1 MKRVLVTGANGQLG
15 LAIKAAAAAYP
26 QLSFVFAGKAELDVT
41 AAQQIEVFFKSN
53 PFDFCINAAAYTN
66 VDKAEEDKEAAY
78 VLNETAPRLLAEAC
92 KQHNV
97 FLLHISTDYV
107 FDGTK
112 GSAYTTKDTPNPIN
126 VYGASKLAG
135 EQAIAEVGGD
145 YCIVRTSWLY
155 SEYGTNFQTKILE
168 KAKSAPYIEVVSDLY
183 GTPTYAPNLVVF
195 LLNKI
200 SGLAF
205 ASKVYHFSDGKTM
218 SWYDLSKQLTDKTIN
233 EIDSE
238 ALSLKAKRP
247 KNTAI
252 I

>member
-1 MKRVLVTGANGQLG
+1 M
-15 LAIKAAAAAYP
+15 
-26 QLSFVFAGKAELDVT
+26 
-41 AAQQIEVFFKSN
+41 
-53 PFDFCINAAAYTN
+53 
-66 VDKAEEDKEAAY
+66 
-78 VLNETAPRLLAEAC
+78 
-92 KQHNV
+92 
-97 FLLHISTDYV
+97 
-107 FDGTK
+107 
-112 GSAYTTKDTPNPIN
+112 
-126 VYGASKLAG
+126 
-135 EQAIAEVGGD
+135 
-145 YCIVRTSWLY
+145 
-155 SEYGTNFQTKILE
+155 
-168 KAKSAPYIEVVSDLY
+168 VSDLY